1 MPFCYSDQVSKGSFD
16 LNVFPCFLGVGV
28 IASNGGG
35 MALRYSEDSQTWL
48 FLGAN
53 ERRAK
58 SLESVTHPLLTETD
72 GSSVTHAPGHPA

>member
-1 MPFCYSDQVSKGSFD
+1 M
-16 LNVFPCFLGVGV
+16 